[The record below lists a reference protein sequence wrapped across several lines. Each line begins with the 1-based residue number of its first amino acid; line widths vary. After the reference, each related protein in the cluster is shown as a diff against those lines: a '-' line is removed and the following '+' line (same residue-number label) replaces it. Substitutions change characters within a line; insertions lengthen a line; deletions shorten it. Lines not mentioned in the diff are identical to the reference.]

1 MNMSEKINEYSFDEI
16 NIGMKKQFNEIVTES
31 MVNDFAKLSGDYN
44 PLHVNEEYARKTNF
58 KKRVCHGMLLS
69 SFFSR
74 LIGMYLPGKHALLFS
89 QSLNFVNPCFIDD
102 KIIVEGEIIDKS
114 EGTNMITI
122 NTNITNHQKKKIVYG
137 KIRVLIRDNQKIK
150 I

>member
-1 MNMSEKINEYSFDEI
+1 MKMNEKINEYFFDEI
-16 NIGMKKQFNEIVTES
+16 NIGMKKQFDEIITES

-74 LIGMYLPGKHALLFS
+74 LIGIYLPGKHALLFS
-89 QSLNFVNPCFIDD
+89 QSLNFENPCFIND
-102 KIIVEGEIIDKS
+102 KIIVYGEIISKNES
-114 EGTNMITI
+114 TKIITI
-122 NTNITNHQKKKIVYG
+122 NTNITNQEKKKIVYG
-137 KIRVLIRDNQKIK
+137 EIRVLLRED
-150 I
+150 

>member
-1 MNMSEKINEYSFDEI
+1 MNMTKINEYSFYEM
-16 NIGMKKQFNEIVTES
+16 NIGLKKQFGEIVTES

-89 QSLNFVNPCFIDD
+89 QSLNFINPCFIND

-114 EGTNMITI
+114 EGTKMITI
-122 NTNITNHQKKKIVYG
+122 NTNITNHEKKKIVYG
-137 KIRVLIRDNQKIK
+137 KICVLIRDD
-150 I
+150 